1 MAATISDVAQ
11 KAGVSMK
18 TVSRVVNNEQGVSKK
33 TRDRIQQIIQELGY
47 VPNVSARRLASDRSF
62 VIGLVVKDTGEY
74 HGEILTNILG
84 EVGKLRYSLQV
95 VYHDPKSHESRSAL
109 NQILQQKSVDGLI
122 LTPPCDNDL
131 VFMHMCTTA
140 HIPFVRLTP
149 MDPNLPF
156 PYVTGNDFQGA
167 RDLTKY
173 LIGLGHKRI
182 GFLMGNHEH
191 QASQARFEGFL
202 TAMRES
208 ELTVDMSLIRDADF
222 EFDLGR
228 QHTFELLNSRN
239 RPTAIIAS
247 NDESAAGALYA
258 AHESRIRVPE
268 ELSIAG
274 IDDFPTARKIWPA
287 LTTVRQPMDQISR
300 EATNLLIA
308 LIEGRAPKMT
318 QVRVEEAL
326 VVRSSTGL
334 CTI

>member
-1 MAATISDVAQ
+1 MTATISDVAQ

-18 TVSRVVNNEQGVSKK
+18 TVSRVVNNEHGVSKN

-84 EVGKLRYSLQV
+84 EVEKLRYSLQV

-122 LTPPCDNDL
+122 LSPPCDNDL
-131 VFMHMCTTA
+131 VFLHMCAAA
-140 HIPFVRLTP
+140 HIPFARLTP

-167 RDLTKY
+167 YDLTKF
-173 LIGLGHKRI
+173 LISLGHKRI

-202 TAMRES
+202 VALRES
-208 ELTVDMSLIRDADF
+208 GLTVDMDIIRDANFDF
-222 EFDLGR
+222 ELGR
-228 QHTFELLNSRN
+228 QRTFELLKIRN
-239 RPTAIIAS
+239 RPSAIIAS

-258 AHESRIRVPE
+258 AHESSIRVPE
-268 ELSIAG
+268 EISIAG

-287 LTTVRQPMDQISR
+287 LTTVRQPMDHISR
-300 EATNLLIA
+300 EATNMLIA
-308 LIEGRAPKMT
+308 LVEGRTPEIT
-318 QVRVEEAL
+318 QVRIEEEL
-326 VVRSSTGL
+326 VVRSSTGI
-334 CTI
+334 CAV